1 MNFRVPYNYIKLYS
15 SKIQAK
21 QTLDIIFLYASKN
34 SVITDATSGIGG
46 NSIYFVV
53 FNKLNCVEINKIAF
67 EVLKKN
73 LNNYYNIDYY
83 NNNYCNICYN
93 LKQDVIF
100 LDPPWEKNYK
110 LKKTSI
116 LCLNSIP
123 IKDIIDSLYLHADI
137 IVLKSPMNFECV
149 TMNWDFRTHYI
160 YIKKRVIYKII
171 VFFKY

>member
-1 MNFRVPYNYIKLYS
+1 MNFRVPYNYVRLYS

-21 QTLDIIFLYASKN
+21 QTLDIIFLYTTKN

-46 NSIYFVV
+46 NSIYFTS
-53 FNKLNCVEINKIAF
+53 FKKLICVEINKIAF

-73 LNNYYNIDYY
+73 LNYYYNIDYY

-93 LKQDVIF
+93 LKQDIIF
-100 LDPPWEKNYK
+100 LDPPWEKDYK
-110 LKKTSI
+110 LKKNSN
-116 LCLNSIP
+116 LYLNNKP
-123 IKDIIDSLYLHADI
+123 IKHIIDSLYLHACI
-137 IVLKSPMNFECV
+137 IVLKCPINFECV

-160 YIKKRVIYKII
+160 YIKKRAIYKII